1 MASSKP
7 TNHKLHILIS
17 LVTFGLWLPIYFIVA
32 IKNRGANS
40 DSAVEVK
47 EKSKWQKIAEEANT
61 ISAQN
66 PGYKKPR
73 GRNSPHIVYVLA
85 CNHQIRS
92 VSEGVFGFKHGR
104 LNKRVWCEV
113 CSAEREVTDFVRI

>member
-1 MASSKP
+1 MTSSKP

-47 EKSKWQKIAEEANT
+47 EKSKWQKMVDEANT
-61 ISAQN
+61 LSAKN
-66 PGYKKPR
+66 PGYTRPSKWT
-73 GRNSPHIVYVLA
+73 GRITYVLA
-85 CNHQIRS
+85 CNHQILMK
-92 VSEGVFGFKHGR
+92 SEGTFGLSVKSLG
-104 LNKRVWCEV
+104 KKVWCDV
-113 CSAEREVTDFVRI
+113 CSDVRTITDHVKI